1 MIKAPLV
8 DRTGAARGEVDLPEQ
23 IFGVAPNAAVVH
35 EVLAWQLAARHLGT
49 HSTKTRGE
57 VRGGG
62 RKPWRQ
68 KGTGR
73 ARHGSRRS
81 PLWVGGG
88 ITFGPRPATP
98 GYALPKR
105 VRRLA
110 VRSLLADKARSG
122 HLTVVEELR
131 LEAPRTKELA
141 ALLARLGV
149 GEEKVVLVTAAH
161 NQTLVK
167 AADNL
172 RGVTV
177 LTARTLNVHD
187 LLAHPR
193 LVVTREALGVVR
205 EVWGDDR

>member
-8 DRTGAARGEVDLPEQ
+8 DRTCAARGEVDLPEQ

-81 PLWVGGG
+81 PLWGGGG
-88 ITFGPRPATP
+88 ITFGPRAATP
-98 GYALPKR
+98 GYAPPP
-105 VRRLA
+105 RRRRA
-110 VRSLLADKARSG
+110 GGARPGGGRAQSGPGQGGGQPAGCDGADGAHVERARPVG
-122 HLTVVEELR
+122 
-131 LEAPRTKELA
+131 APPA
-141 ALLARLGV
+141 GGDARGAGRGAGGLG
-149 GEEKVVLVTAAH
+149 
-161 NQTLVK
+161 
-167 AADNL
+167 
-172 RGVTV
+172 R
-177 LTARTLNVHD
+177 
-187 LLAHPR
+187 
-193 LVVTREALGVVR
+193 
-205 EVWGDDR
+205 